1 MMDIEVT
8 IGEFI
13 YSFSRDMGELNEDML
28 NTLFSML
35 NVKNTAR
42 RYLE

>member
-1 MMDIEVT
+1 MIQGVT
-8 IGEFI
+8 IGGFR

-28 NTLFSML
+28 NTLLSML
-35 NVKNTAR
+35 KVKDTAR